1 MKRDGQHLMV
11 VGEIAMTKLHQS
23 TSNASVDVLQS
34 YFPDVIAKMPSRFT
48 FHDFARLLAHQHQR
62 EYIDSL
68 ADYKH
73 KDAPFQALH
82 RELEQRLE
90 SGKYGIRLVEPKKVS
105 TDIFG
110 NHSHCGE
117 WEKVS

>member
-1 MKRDGQHLMV
+1 V
-11 VGEIAMTKLHQS
+11 SKLGQS
-23 TSNASVDVLQS
+23 TSSASVDLLES
-34 YFPDVIAKMPSRFT
+34 YFPDVIAKMRKRFT
-48 FHDFARLLAHQHQR
+48 FHDFARLLAHQHQH
-62 EYIDSL
+62 EYINSL

-82 RELEQRLE
+82 RELEQRLQ
-90 SGKYGIRLVEPKKVS
+90 SGEYGIRLVEPKKVS

-117 WEKVS
+117 WEKVN